1 MKREEILR
9 RARKNKDNEFE
20 NRIKNRYFIFMGC
33 VFGIFIV
40 GIAVYL
46 NSIGLSLQSNVLIV
60 AANFLLF
67 VGMPFYFFLIKKEMG
82 YLLIAF
88 IGFMLFCFPAL
99 IKIFNYISS

>member
-67 VGMPFYFFLIKKEMG
+67 VGMPFYFFLIKKGEG
-82 YLLIAF
+82 VFADCLHWFHIVLHSREFDTY
-88 IGFMLFCFPAL
+88 
-99 IKIFNYISS
+99 KIS

>member
-67 VGMPFYFFLIKKEMG
+67 VGMPFYFFLIKKGEG
-82 YLLIAF
+82 VFAVCLHWFHIVLHS
-88 IGFMLFCFPAL
+88 
-99 IKIFNYISS
+99 IFS

>member
-20 NRIKNRYFIFMGC
+20 NRIKDRYFIFMGC

-60 AANFLLF
+60 AANFCYLSGCLSIS
-67 VGMPFYFFLIKKEMG
+67 FL
-82 YLLIAF
+82 
-88 IGFMLFCFPAL
+88 
-99 IKIFNYISS
+99 